1 MALIRIHKEHDLVLE
16 FGYPGERKKF
26 LAKLENFLSVRVSV
40 QNLGGRK
47 TIPGQTSQQDRTWA
61 EFSTLEV
68 TVCIK
73 CPYLE
78 ANQHDLTLS

>member
-40 QNLGGRK
+40 QNPGGSCSPKFLRQSLDK
-47 TIPGQTSQQDRTWA
+47 
-61 EFSTLEV
+61 L
-68 TVCIK
+68 
-73 CPYLE
+73 
-78 ANQHDLTLS
+78 ANRI